1 MVSGKISM
9 KKQEVKMDINAY
21 INRYGKYGPI
31 YGPGFSNHL
40 PMAFYALHAM
50 ACGDESMES
59 LSRKYIEE
67 RELIETSVSQKVI
80 GSIGD
85 MLGQSDAYTSY
96 LLYFEEEI
104 RKNGMKVVVKK
115 CLDELA
121 KGLGS
126 SLFHAVIR
134 LSFGLTAD
142 NEEEVT
148 RALAY
153 LASSYDAVDVDYKTI
168 ESNVAGDELFSFIKH
183 HDQYFCLTGT
193 ADEKERVLLDA
204 LCELYLSTG
213 SFVVLH
219 TITGYE
225 AIVNLRGYFTDY
237 SKALD
242 NYTLNVLRWLK
253 RVTERDIKD
262 ILIDREMEFDE
273 MKSLICGISDV
284 HSIKL
289 LYSTEVLFEKFG
301 LDKLKRVARLK
312 LKIDHGL

>member
-1 MVSGKISM
+1 
-9 KKQEVKMDINAY
+9 MDINDY
-21 INRYGKYGPI
+21 INHYGKYGPI
-31 YGPGFSNHL
+31 YGSGFSNHL
-40 PMAFYALHAM
+40 PVVLYALHAM
-50 ACGDESMES
+50 GCGDESIES

-67 RELIETSVSQKVI
+67 RELIEISVFQKGI

-85 MLGQSDAYTSY
+85 KLGQNDAYTSY

-104 RKNGMKVVVKK
+104 RKTGMKVVVKK
-115 CLDELA
+115 CLDELE
-121 KGLGS
+121 KGLGT

-153 LASSYDAVDVDYKTI
+153 LESSYDAVDVDYKKT
-168 ESNVAGDELFSFIKH
+168 ESIYTGDELFNFLKH
-183 HDQYFCLTGT
+183 HDQYFCLKGT
-193 ADEKERVLLDA
+193 ADEKERALLDA

-219 TITGYE
+219 TITGFE
-225 AIVNLRGYFTDY
+225 AFVNLRDHFRDY

-262 ILIDREMEFDE
+262 ILIDREMGFDE
-273 MKSLICGISDV
+273 MKSLICGIFDV

-312 LKIDHGL
+312 LKIDHAL